1 MPKVQPARGCAFS
14 AGSERRK
21 ATSSPFRGRHPV
33 RFKRTARVPGTA
45 SALLSRPTRL
55 PGPSWSLPAGPAC
68 PFRRNGPNTICGSC
82 YADDVGRGP
91 GTRRPRSSEL
101 SGRGS
106 DWTRKCLRTA
116 LGSWT
121 GATSVKGVNA
131 LIAWAAQLT
140 PKAMVDRHRRLLNE
154 AEALIG
160 ELPARVLERL
170 PSGAGVARRLCA
182 AARLHLT
189 GHHLTDLRL
198 QFPRTKAQEHRLL
211 TGQCASLERQI
222 GRVLAHM
229 ATTLPS
235 LGGPAR
241 SRSTR
246 MSAAL
251 LRAGLQSKR

>member
-1 MPKVQPARGCAFS
+1 MGARFQLVRSGVRPPQARC
-14 AGSERRK
+14 ED
-21 ATSSPFRGRHPV
+21 RHPV
-33 RFKRTARVPGTA
+33 RFKERRAYLAPPSRCSADRPGCRGHPGHCQPARRAHSVA
-45 SALLSRPTRL
+45 MDPTR
-55 PGPSWSLPAGPAC
+55 SAAAATWMTWA
-68 PFRRNGPNTICGSC
+68 
-82 YADDVGRGP
+82 

-222 GRVLAHM
+222 GRVLAQM